1 MIVNGTNEV
10 GITGA
15 EAGDTF
21 TVTYLLDG
29 KTATVKLTVIAE

>member
-15 EAGDTF
+15 EAGNAF

-29 KTATVKLTVIAE
+29 KTATVKLTITAE